1 MRKQYVQTPR
11 QALRYD
17 RDGEYKPLPA
27 LASDPVA
34 APAAAAI
41 CGWSYQKFQRL
52 AAKEIPHKKFSD
64 LGNRLYHPED
74 VESYIKEMEPKRM
87 ND

>member
-1 MRKQYVQTPR
+1 MQDFPYIDAK
-11 QALRYD
+11 
-17 RDGEYKPLPA
+17 
-27 LASDPVA
+27 
-34 APAAAAI
+34 AAAAI